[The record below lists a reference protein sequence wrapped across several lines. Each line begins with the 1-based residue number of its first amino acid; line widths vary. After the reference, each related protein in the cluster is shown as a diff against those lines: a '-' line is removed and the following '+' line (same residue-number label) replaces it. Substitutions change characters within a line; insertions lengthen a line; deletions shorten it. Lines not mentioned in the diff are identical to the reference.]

1 MSHKSNRKLQNL
13 NARIALLTVYAAGN
27 DLHTARDTAVR
38 EVADGRIKQF
48 PTYTQARKFLKTI
61 PREVRERYE
70 KEIRAEHN
78 EAAALL
84 EKQRVALRSTNI
96 PTENHVERARRKD
109 RKKGGAK

>member
-61 PREVRERYE
+61 PREIRERYE
-70 KEIRAEHN
+70 KESSCRAQRSRSTSGETTR
-78 EAAALL
+78 
-84 EKQRVALRSTNI
+84 RVA
-96 PTENHVERARRKD
+96 
-109 RKKGGAK
+109 